1 MALTDVFTQAFAKR
15 VLDALVSSANQFTVV
30 PVSGGSSSLTVTL
43 STTTYPIGTP
53 VTFVSGTMPTSSPS
67 QVTVGPVYYIVSN
80 SGTAIT
86 IATTQGGTALTF
98 TTAGSSVIMS
108 PALGPTGPLYLALL
122 NGTLPTTD
130 NATLTEF
137 TSYTD
142 TNNASSATT
151 RPAINFGLVT
161 PTGGVSTQSIAT
173 TNAPTYAITGA
184 DTIVGIAITNA
195 QLKATALTTTSGSGN
210 VVWYGSM
217 SVASIAVVSTDTL
230 TFNTGQVTLSLG

>member
-1 MALTDVFTQAFAKR
+1 MALTDVFTQAYAKR
-15 VLDALVSSANQFTVV
+15 VLDGLVSAANTVAV
-30 PVSGGSSSLTVTL
+30 TVSTGGSSNITGTF
-43 STTTYPIGTP
+43 STTTYPVGTP
-53 VTFVSGTMPTSSPS
+53 IMFASGTMPTSSP
-67 QVTVGPVYYIVSN
+67 QVTVNTPYYILSN
-80 SGTAIT
+80 TGTVIT
-86 IATTQGGTALTF
+86 ISTTQGGSAITYTA
-98 TTAGSSVIMS
+98 AGTSVVMA
-108 PALGPTGPLYLALL
+108 PAIGIVGPLYLALL